1 MIVYRAIGTRSEKL
15 CYRNGTRNGMRNG
28 MRNLFLIFEDQLKLC
43 WFIVNYLSLLICAS
57 LMHTFLILFM
67 ILLLKIFYLYKL
79 LPLSYLID
87 VVLQNDPKFEMVS
100 LNLFFVYSS
109 GAKKSWPGW
118 CLEKKEP
125 RISSKKTNTMIIRM
139 WYGFLRGALFR
150 ERELTK
156 ETGGWKK

>member
-43 WFIVNYLSLLICAS
+43 WFIGNYISLLICAS
-57 LMHTFLILFM
+57 LMHTFWIFFM

-100 LNLFFVYSS
+100 LNLFLFILVEPKNRDL
-109 GAKKSWPGW
+109 ADVRRKKSQEYLP
-118 CLEKKEP
+118 KKQT
-125 RISSKKTNTMIIRM
+125 R
-139 WYGFLRGALFR
+139 W
-150 ERELTK
+150 
-156 ETGGWKK
+156 

>member
-43 WFIVNYLSLLICAS
+43 WFIVNYISLLICAS

-100 LNLFFVYSS
+100 LNLFLFILVEPKNRDL
-109 GAKKSWPGW
+109 ADVWRKKSQEYLP
-118 CLEKKEP
+118 KKQT
-125 RISSKKTNTMIIRM
+125 R
-139 WYGFLRGALFR
+139 W
-150 ERELTK
+150 
-156 ETGGWKK
+156 